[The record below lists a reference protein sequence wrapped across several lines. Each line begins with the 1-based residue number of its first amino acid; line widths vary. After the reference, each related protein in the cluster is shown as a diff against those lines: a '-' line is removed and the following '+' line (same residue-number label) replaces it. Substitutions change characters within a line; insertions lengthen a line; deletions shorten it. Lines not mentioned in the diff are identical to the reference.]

1 MGGNRKIADA
11 APAGAGRFS
20 FLLAPTA
27 GAMGYRM
34 TSRSKMRETYL
45 THPVPIATCDGHSG
59 HACSGG
65 LRPPFG
71 VSTFTTAGRGC
82 DARAHN
88 HPDASGATPPESAE
102 RVPHLLLDTGI
113 LTRLAPNGA
122 PKGRNNEAQANG
134 LGPRTPSRQ
143 PTSPE
148 RAKYR
153 SEPRRAVVKLETA
166 ALITPFQGFRIGDR
180 RTRGPR
186 PLAWASL
193 FRPFGAESTHTPVS
207 SRRYG

>member
-1 MGGNRKIADA
+1 M
-11 APAGAGRFS
+11 
-20 FLLAPTA
+20 
-27 GAMGYRM
+27 
-34 TSRSKMRETYL
+34 RSTLSPK
-45 THPVPIATCDGHSG
+45 
-59 HACSGG
+59 
-65 LRPPFG
+65 
-71 VSTFTTAGRGC
+71 
-82 DARAHN
+82 
-88 HPDASGATPPESAE
+88 AE
-102 RVPHLLLDTGI
+102 RVPHLLLDTGV

-143 PTSPE
+143 PASPE
-148 RAKYR
+148 RARYR

-193 FRPFGAESTHTPVS
+193 FRPFGAESTHPPCPAEDVGKDQPPRGRGLGLLEIERFPDVETPGKGAAFPHS
-207 SRRYG
+207 KRGAAGRPLKPLAFLSRG